1 MNNPENIKSR
11 TKKVGKK
18 NLEFEISFFESLLK
32 DDPDLLEAAFPL
44 AEDYTQAGRFEDGLK
59 LDIKLSA
66 AFPED
71 PVVRYNLACSYSLL
85 KKIPEAAEALRK
97 ANELGYMDF
106 EHIEKDPDLSNL
118 RSTESFKEIEK
129 KFFHPQKGTGENR
142 H

>member
-1 MNNPENIKSR
+1 MSDKENLKPR

-59 LDIKLSA
+59 LDLKLSA

-71 PVVRYNLACSYSLL
+71 PVVRYNLSCSYSLL
-85 KKIPEAAEALRK
+85 KQIPQAAETLKK
-97 ANELGYMDF
+97 AIELGYIDF
-106 EHIEKDPDLSNL
+106 EYIEKDPDLSNL
-118 RSTESFKEIEK
+118 RSTEAFREIEK
-129 KFFHPQKGTGENR
+129 KFFHSQKNNENQ